1 MLENLYGTFT
11 FGLIITSI
19 ATLIGFVIFQ
29 YILWPI
35 LKLILTPIIGGSLV
49 IGKFFNVIFEHVS
62 NFFSQVLDAFGEF
75 FGKKKLSD
83 EEKKARSQDPQ
94 SFENK
99 IGNNYFIIT
108 SIFVVLPF
116 SLFIICIENLIIHK
130 KFFTLDLNIFIDTF
144 FAIFGLV
151 IYGVAISFGLKAL
164 SKDNYKFYIPFVFL
178 FMAFFIIRDK
188 FF

>member
-11 FGLIITSI
+11 FGLIITSVAI
-19 ATLIGFVIFQ
+19 FVSLLIFQ

-35 LKLILTPIIGGSLV
+35 LKLILTPVIGGSLV

-62 NFFSQVLDAFGEF
+62 NFFSGVLDAFGEF

-83 EEKKARSQDPQ
+83 EEKAKSQDPQ

-99 IGNNYFIIT
+99 IGNNYLIIT

-116 SLFIICIENLIIHK
+116 SLFIICIENLIVHK
-130 KFFTLDLNIFIDTF
+130 KFFTLDLNIFVDTI
-144 FAIFGLV
+144 FAIFGLLV
-151 IYGVAISFGLKAL
+151 YGIGISLGLKTF
-164 SKDNYKFYIPFVFL
+164 SKDNYKFYIPFIFL
-178 FMAFFIIRDK
+178 FMAFFIIKDK